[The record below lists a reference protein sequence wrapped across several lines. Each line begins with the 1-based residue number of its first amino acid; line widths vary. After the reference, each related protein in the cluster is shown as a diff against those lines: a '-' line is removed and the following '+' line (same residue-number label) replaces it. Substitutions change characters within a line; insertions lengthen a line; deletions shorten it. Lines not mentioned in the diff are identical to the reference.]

1 MSNKKRHLKNTMS
14 KAKRRVEAQSE
25 ANDQIAHRKS
35 LGQLRKA
42 NKTKPRSPD
51 VIGKLR
57 LQRRTFQAIVSDF
70 QDSGGEEVVCNIAGW
85 KNEDQQGG
93 YLTVEISPRYMPREQ
108 RTPKPS
114 IFDDMF
120 GDEDE

>member
-1 MSNKKRHLKNTMS
+1 MSKKKRHLKHIHNGAG
-14 KAKRRVEAQSE
+14 KIFDEELEVHDPIR
-25 ANDQIAHRKS
+25 HRKS

-57 LQRRTFQAIVSDF
+57 LQRHTLQAIVSDF
-70 QDSGGEEVVCNIAGW
+70 QDSGGEEVICNIAGW

-93 YLTVEISPRYMPREQ
+93 YLTVEISPRYVPHLQ
-108 RTPKPS
+108 RPPKPN

-120 GDEDE
+120 